1 MLRDRRIQEGEATK
15 KKWVSSGK
23 DHIYSKSN
31 LLSQLFST
39 FFWLL
44 VKQRKK
50 YDGGREL
57 SLSFSFSQTFC

>member
-39 FFWLL
+39 FFWL
-44 VKQRKK
+44 
-50 YDGGREL
+50 
-57 SLSFSFSQTFC
+57 